1 MAGLP
6 LAGIHVIDLSH
17 SWAGPHC
24 GRILADFGAEVIKV
38 EYAGLLCLLRGGRKE
53 GKAYNRHAA
62 WHQVNRNKYAVT
74 LDLHTEEDRQVL
86 RELVQRADVVI
97 ENSRPGVLDR
107 LGFGYAD
114 LCKLKENI
122 IMLSMT
128 AFGRTGPYASYV
140 GYGAVMEAVGGIQ
153 GLTAYAKGGKP
164 VRIKE
169 LDVINGKAG
178 ACAVLTALF
187 SRQKTGEGQH
197 IDLSQLEAGTHGLIG
212 EHLLEFAMNG
222 RQTLPTGNRHWQYAP
237 QGCYRCLGED
247 KWVTL
252 TVRSEAEWQT
262 FCLALGHEEWRH
274 DQRFVANDQR
284 LVHHDL
290 LDRLI
295 EEWTMRH
302 SHLEAMAILQ
312 RHGIP
317 SGAVLDVGE
326 LAGDPHLRER
336 GYFLKA
342 EDEPA
347 KLFMGMPFR
356 LSEGAGRVRW
366 GGPDLGRHNEYV
378 CCEILGRRREQVK
391 PIREEEIKTAFD
403 PQDEGTRGNTI

>member
-53 GKAYNRHAA
+53 EKAYNRHAG
-62 WHQVNRNKYAVT
+62 WHQVNRNKHAVT
-74 LDLHTEEDRQVL
+74 LDLHDEQDREVL

-114 LCKLKENI
+114 LRGLKENI
-122 IMLSMT
+122 ILLSMT
-128 AFGRTGPYASYV
+128 AFGHTGPYASYV

-153 GLTAYAKGGKP
+153 GLTAYEKGGKP
-164 VRIKE
+164 CRIKE

-187 SRQKTGEGQH
+187 YRQKTGEGQH

-222 RQTLPTGNRHWQYAP
+222 RQTLPTGNRHRQYAP
-237 QGCYRCLGED
+237 QGCYRCKGDD

-252 TVRSEAEWQT
+252 TVRSEQEWRT
-262 FCLALGHEEWRH
+262 FCQALGRDEWLQ
-274 DQRFVANDQR
+274 DQRFVANDLR
-284 LVHHDL
+284 LAHHDP

-302 SHLEAMAILQ
+302 THQEAMAILQ
-312 RHGIP
+312 RHGIAA
-317 SGAVLDVGE
+317 GAVLDVSE

-356 LSEGAGRVRW
+356 LSKGAGRVRW
-366 GGPDLGRHNEYV
+366 GGPDLGRHRSV
-378 CCEILGRRREQVK
+378 RHGAALGR
-391 PIREEEIKTAFD
+391 
-403 PQDEGTRGNTI
+403 GGNSPG